1 MWPCSAWQAGIRH
14 SLTLP
19 RHMNFSQYHR
29 GPEAGS
35 LRLALMQDLGRLP
48 SQARLVDGRQ
58 RAPQRHHAR

>member
-1 MWPCSAWQAGIRH
+1 
-14 SLTLP
+14 
-19 RHMNFSQYHR
+19 MNFSQYHR